1 MRTRTATLLRTA
13 LLSFALATGAASA
26 LAQAPAE
33 DPKRT
38 EEARAHFQRG
48 VELYKDAD
56 YRTAIIEFR
65 RAYGLIPNWR
75 IQYNLAQACSEVQ
88 DYPCAMRALEA
99 YLAQGAAE
107 IPADRR
113 ASVEE
118 ELRRVRGRIA
128 RVRIQT
134 NRAEAEIFIDETSQG
149 KGAPPAPVLVGAG
162 RRRVSA
168 TLPSGQTVSKVIEVA
183 GGDEPTVA
191 LEFPDSPPPAATPK
205 PIATQS
211 EPPSKVPLYVGVT
224 VTGLLAAGTVATGIL
239 SLGAQH
245 DLDNEVAKFPGSS
258 SAIDSAR
265 TRGRTLAIVTDVLG
279 GAAVVAAGITVY
291 IALTTPSAKS
301 STTVGLAV
309 APGSL
314 GLAGKF

>member
-1 MRTRTATLLRTA
+1 MRTRLRQLLRTT
-13 LLSFALATGAASA
+13 LLSLALTTGVGVAM
-26 LAQAPAE
+26 AQAD
-33 DPKRT
+33 DPKKT

-88 DYPCAMRALEA
+88 DYPCAMRALET
-99 YLAQGAAE
+99 YLAHGAAE

-113 ASVEE
+113 AAVDE

-128 RVRIQT
+128 RVRLKT
-134 NRAEAEIFIDETSQG
+134 NRAEAEIFVDETSQG
-149 KGAPPAPVLVGAG
+149 KGAPAEPVLVGAG

-168 TLPSGQTVSKVIEVA
+168 TLPTGQTISKVIDVA
-183 GGDEPTVA
+183 GGDEPTVT
-191 LEFPDSPPPAATPK
+191 LDFPDAPAAPPTAAKSPESR
-205 PIATQS
+205 S
-211 EPPSKVPLYVGVT
+211 EPPSRVPLYVGVT

-239 SLGAQH
+239 SLGAQK
-245 DLDNEVAKFPGSS
+245 DLDNEVGKLPGSD
-258 SAIDSAR
+258 SAINSAR
-265 TRGRTLAIVTDVLG
+265 SRGRTLAIVTDVLG

-301 STTVGLAV
+301 SGTVGLAV
-309 APGSL
+309 GPGAL
-314 GLAGKF
+314 GLAGRF